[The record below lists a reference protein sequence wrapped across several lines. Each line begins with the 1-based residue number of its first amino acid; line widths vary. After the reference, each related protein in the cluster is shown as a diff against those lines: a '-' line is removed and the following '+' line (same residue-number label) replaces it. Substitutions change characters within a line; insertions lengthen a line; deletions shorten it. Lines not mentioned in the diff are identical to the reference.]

1 MSKAFLHIGLPKT
14 GTTSIQYN
22 IIKHRDVLE
31 EHGYAVPVDLNRN
44 YHQRLH
50 LAVTNLEKQM
60 NEIKQRGFKSQKNL
74 REFVYEE
81 LSSSSKNGSVLIS
94 SERLCLLSETPLDR
108 LKNLFKASGIQEIQ
122 VILYV
127 RPQNELLRGMYHT
140 MSING
145 RVIAQKD
152 IANEFNPI
160 FDYQGVVDRWLTIG
174 AEVQVIRYDS
184 HAVENFFK
192 FLGVPIDGLDFK
204 GTRLNTSLSAQQ
216 FAEAM
221 KILAEYKATHGPR
234 ARMKVHELVNMV
246 AHIPGDDKIQIED
259 DVLQSFR
266 ALFLEKNRNFCACV
280 GLDEDSLAF

>member
-1 MSKAFLHIGLPKT
+1 
-14 GTTSIQYN
+14 
-22 IIKHRDVLE
+22 
-31 EHGYAVPVDLNRN
+31 
-44 YHQRLH
+44 
-50 LAVTNLEKQM
+50 
-60 NEIKQRGFKSQKNL
+60 
-74 REFVYEE
+74 
-81 LSSSSKNGSVLIS
+81 
-94 SERLCLLSETPLDR
+94 
-108 LKNLFKASGIQEIQ
+108 
-122 VILYV
+122 
-127 RPQNELLRGMYHT
+127 MYHT

-266 ALFLEKNRNFCACV
+266 DIFLEKNRNFCASV